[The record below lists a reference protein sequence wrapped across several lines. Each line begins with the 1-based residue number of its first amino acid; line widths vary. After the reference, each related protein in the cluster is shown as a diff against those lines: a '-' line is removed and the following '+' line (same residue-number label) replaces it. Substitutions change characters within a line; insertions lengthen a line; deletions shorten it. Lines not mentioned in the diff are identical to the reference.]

1 MNETI
6 NLENAKSEVR
16 IKTPVQVLDERITKL
31 EKAVFAEP
39 TEMASLADEEARIII
54 NGNIDRKLYAKVCEL
69 CLSEDGVNVIYEK
82 GNKEEARACFQ
93 NEVKSVNVY
102 NYLMETYG
110 LTIRTANCLRK
121 AYQISYGTTEAPKEK
136 LEKWLRMLLENDG
149 EKLIKV
155 RNLGRKCFKEVMD
168 KVGYAK

>member
-6 NLENAKSEVR
+6 NLENAKSGT
-16 IKTPVQVLDERITKL
+16 IKTDYQVLDQRITKL

-121 AYQISYGTTEAPKEK
+121 AYQVSYGTTEAPKEK

-155 RNLGRKCFKEVMD
+155 RNLGRKSFKEVMD